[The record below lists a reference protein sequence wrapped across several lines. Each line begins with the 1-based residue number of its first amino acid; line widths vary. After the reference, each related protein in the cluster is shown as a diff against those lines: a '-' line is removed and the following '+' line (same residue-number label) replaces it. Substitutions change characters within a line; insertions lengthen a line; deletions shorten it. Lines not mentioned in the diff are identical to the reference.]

1 MITKGLFTSERQNW
15 KTPKAF
21 YQALD
26 AEFDFDFDPCPS
38 ERERETGSGLH
49 GKNATS
55 STHRTNILPS
65 G

>member
-26 AEFDFDFDPCPS
+26 AEFGFDFDPCPS
-38 ERERETGSGLH
+38 KRERETDSVLNGNKPIFVTLLTRIS
-49 GKNATS
+49 
-55 STHRTNILPS
+55 PS